1 MAGCCH
7 VRNPFCITTVKKT
20 AWKRWSLVKSV
31 QKTRGNWSVS
41 CVSGAKD
48 NSMMKLLF
56 EHISNTRH
64 HERADLNLSE
74 HWPIL
79 SPVNGSQSRWVKWQ
93 WSRPGEQGMLRF
105 LINLQAGAPRV
116 VSSVS
121 VTCPT
126 CASRPKA
133 LMTVTRTP
141 ALSYCELTPRIM
153 MGLGKGYRFTPCMDV
168 E

>member
-7 VRNPFCITTVKKT
+7 VRNPFCITTVKET
-20 AWKRWSLVKSV
+20 AWKRWSLDESV

-41 CVSGAKD
+41 RVSGAKD
-48 NSMMKLLF
+48 NSVMKLMS

-64 HERADLNLSE
+64 HERVLSLSE
-74 HWPIL
+74 HCPML
-79 SPVNGSQSRWVKWQ
+79 SRVNGSQSRWVKWQ
-93 WSRPGEQGMLRF
+93 RSRPGEQGMLGF

-121 VTCPT
+121 VTCSP

-141 ALSYCELTPRIM
+141 ALSYCEWTPRIM
-153 MGLGKGYRFTPCMDV
+153 TA
-168 E
+168 